1 MTGYYEGVNK
11 YRARG
16 QTMNT
21 VGAAAS
27 IGSAYM
33 YTHLDTYV
41 MLCYTRTYTEF
52 FISPWNILKIR
63 NNGSW

>member
-21 VGAAAS
+21 VSGAAS
-27 IGSAYM
+27 IGSAY
-33 YTHLDTYV
+33 
-41 MLCYTRTYTEF
+41 TR
-52 FISPWNILKIR
+52 
-63 NNGSW
+63 GVQ